1 MVKEERPD
9 QVMMMNVGTVT
20 RKVTGQTCAD
30 QDKEKEVTPVI
41 DKEED
46 QTHVIAA

>member
-20 RKVTGQTCAD
+20 RKAIGLTCAGL
-30 QDKEKEVTPVI
+30 DKEREVTLVT
-41 DKEED
+41 DREED
-46 QTHVIAA
+46 QTLVIAV